1 MKMIRNSTF
10 KIPIVHV
17 LTDTLPLFFPSLVI
31 VVIHFEKWKLI

>member
-17 LTDTLPLFFPSLVI
+17 LTDTLPLFFSIFGYCCHPL
-31 VVIHFEKWKLI
+31 